1 MDPDDPQERFLNAL
15 AEAAGTPS
23 VGPDEA
29 TALLDLARVTAS
41 RTQRRFAPLTAY
53 ALGLA
58 IGAGDAPADALGRTS
73 RIREVIG
80 IVERLD
86 AN

>member
-1 MDPDDPQERFLNAL
+1 MDPDDPQERFLSAL
-15 AEAAGTPS
+15 AEAAGTPPF
-23 VGPDEA
+23 GPDEA
-29 TALLDLARVTAS
+29 AAVLDLARVTAH
-41 RTQRRFAPLTAY
+41 RTQRRFAPLTTY

-58 IGAGDAPADALGRTS
+58 IGATDAPADALGRVA

-86 AN
+86 AS